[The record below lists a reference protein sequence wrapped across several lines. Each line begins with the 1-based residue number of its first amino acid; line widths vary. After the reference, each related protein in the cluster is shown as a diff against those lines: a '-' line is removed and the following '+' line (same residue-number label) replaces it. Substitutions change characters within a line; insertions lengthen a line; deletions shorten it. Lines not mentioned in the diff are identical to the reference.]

1 MKDEKEVEVTV
12 IEFTETDQEEI
23 IEEVEAMDDMLD

>member
-1 MKDEKEVEVTV
+1 MKDEKEVEVTA